1 MTIIPT
7 SQISILA
14 NLILQGNTLYFVFFG
29 LDTFAT
35 LESYGTDA
43 SMFSYFEC
51 CVVSSI
57 SSFFFKK
64 IRSKSKLTL
73 FGYILPVLHYQ
84 WLCAITSLF
93 FFQVAFRTGD
103 FNHQVIFIGG
113 LTDGLLATE

>member
-7 SQISILA
+7 SQISFLA
-14 NLILQGNTLYFVFFG
+14 NLILQGNTLYFVFLVWIDLQPLKVMVQMPLCSVILSAVWF
-29 LDTFAT
+29 LQY
-35 LESYGTDA
+35 LL
-43 SMFSYFEC
+43 
-51 CVVSSI
+51 
-57 SSFFFKK
+57 FFFKK